1 MPTISSSNE
10 LCHVWEDQKMQGFVK
25 QSQFSPVPHKWK
37 DTSIWKMNV
46 HRHACEVSV
55 PCRDPN
61 AVKRTAYCWVVLEYH
76 MAYAR
81 ALTPIPNPSRWVVS
95 WYMLLNEVS
104 LTLSFFLKKK
114 RGTFIYELFI
124 SGHSKW
130 QRRSQL
136 FMFGY
141 MNSIVCPSNVEPESV

>member
-81 ALTPIPNPSRWVVS
+81 ALTPIPNPSRWVVN
-95 WYMLLNEVS
+95 WYVLLNEWGE
-104 LTLSFFLKKK
+104 LDFFFW
-114 RGTFIYELFI
+114 TFSYELLIF
-124 SGHSKW
+124 GLKMATE
-130 QRRSQL
+130 QRTLYLGIWIALFALAIMLSQSWFKL
-136 FMFGY
+136 
-141 MNSIVCPSNVEPESV
+141 

>member
-104 LTLSFFLKKK
+104 LTLFFFKKK
-114 RGTFIYELFI
+114 ERNFYLWTLYIWALKMHTEERTLYVWVYEFYCL
-124 SGHSKW
+124 
-130 QRRSQL
+130 
-136 FMFGY
+136 
-141 MNSIVCPSNVEPESV
+141 P